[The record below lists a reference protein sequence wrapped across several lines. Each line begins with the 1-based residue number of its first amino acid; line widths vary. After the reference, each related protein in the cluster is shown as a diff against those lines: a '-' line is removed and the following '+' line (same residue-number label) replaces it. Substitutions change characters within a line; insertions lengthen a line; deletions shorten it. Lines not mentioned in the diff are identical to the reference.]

1 MRPYSKRLYAWQDK
15 ISHHGKSFN
24 SIEEEET
31 MKLKDLF
38 VPRYLHSNPQ
48 VRLQVARNSNDKKLL
63 RSMAEKDTD
72 AEVRQ
77 AAEERAEMLEVSQHQ
92 TA

>member
-31 MKLKDLF
+31 MNLKDLF
-38 VPRYLHSNPQ
+38 VPRYLNSDPK
-48 VRLQVARNSNDKKLL
+48 VRMQVARNSDDIKLL
-63 RSMAEKDTD
+63 QSMAEKDTD
-72 AEVRQ
+72 AEVRKV
-77 AAEERAEMLEVSQHQ
+77 AAERAEMLRVGQHQ